1 MVLILIQFS
10 SFFIYPGWTFIFAKY
25 APFELKKNSLLT
37 TLPSLP
43 REWMVEFEFKP
54 TNLDHNGWTSI
65 FHMSTGDNSGTIGN
79 RIPAVFYHPH
89 EGGLTICSHNN
100 KNSNYCQRFGSQ
112 LIGKWTKIRV
122 SQELLDGK
130 FRHRIF
136 IIAFIFLRLRSYI
149 SVSPQK
155 HIMHFLKI

>member
-1 MVLILIQFS
+1 MRHICLVLILIQFS
-10 SFFIYPGWTFIFAKY
+10 SFFIYPGWTSIFAKY

-37 TLPSLP
+37 TLPNLP

-130 FRHRIF
+130 FRYRIF
-136 IIAFIFLRLRSYI
+136 FFVKSKCNMY
-149 SVSPQK
+149 P
-155 HIMHFLKI
+155 